1 MQVAEVRAMA
11 GRGYLALLEA
21 QRGKVAGD
29 FARRRPLIS
38 LAISLPTI
46 ALLIAAHHP
55 WSRVAIVACAYAA
68 MFVFAL
74 VTAIQVGKRGGVA
87 HPGLMYWSS
96 IVTFTTV
103 AINVAATG
111 GLAGPLSPG
120 ILPVAIGVF
129 VAYGRGRESTITA
142 TYVIFATIGIA
153 LLPRSITG
161 PVPSYPWN
169 AAMTLISLLFGVS
182 LFYNIMMSLSDAL
195 ANAEAKMDQL
205 REDVLDQA
213 GERNAALEGVGA
225 KVAHE
230 LKNPLSSV
238 KGLVQ
243 LLARKA
249 YDVKSRERFGVVI
262 DEVSRMER
270 ILADYLS
277 FSRPLAALRPEPVQL
292 GRVVDSV
299 LAVVEARAASAKTA
313 ISRTGDATVNA
324 DPRRLKEALLNLI
337 SNALDAGPSSIEV
350 AITSN
355 AEQATLTVS
364 DTGRGMSA
372 DTLARI
378 GTPFFTMRDGG
389 TGLGVCLA
397 KSVVSQHGGKL
408 AFVSEPGKGTTAT
421 LTLPVS
427 AQARAA

>member
-1 MQVAEVRAMA
+1 MA

-29 FARRRPLIS
+29 FARRRPVIS
-38 LAISLPTI
+38 LMISLPTI

-55 WSRVAIVACAYAA
+55 WPRIAIVACAYAA
-68 MFVFAL
+68 MFVFAF
-74 VTAIQVGKRGGVA
+74 VTSRQVSKRGGVA

-103 AINVAATG
+103 VINVIATG
-111 GLAGPLSPG
+111 GLAGPLAPG
-120 ILPVAIGVF
+120 VLPVAIGVF

-142 TYVIFATIGIA
+142 TYVILATIAVA

-161 PVPSYPWN
+161 PVPGHPWHV
-169 AAMTLISLLFGVS
+169 AMTLISLLFGVS

-213 GERNAALEGVGA
+213 GERNARLEGVGA

-249 YDVKSRERFGVVI
+249 DDDKSRERFGVVI

-270 ILADYLS
+270 ILSDYLS
-277 FSRPLAALRPEPVQL
+277 FSRPLASLKPEPVQL

-299 LAVVEARAASAKTA
+299 LAVVEARAASANTA
-313 ISRTGDATVNA
+313 LSRVGDATVHA

-337 SNALDAGPSSIEV
+337 SNAIDAGPSAIDVIIE
-350 AITSN
+350 THGDH
-355 AEQATLTVS
+355 ATLVVK
-364 DTGRGMSA
+364 DTGKGMSP

-397 KSVVSQHGGKL
+397 KSVVAQHGGKL
-408 AFVSEPGKGTTAT
+408 AFTSEPGKGTRAT
-421 LTLPVS
+421 LTLPIS
-427 AQARAA
+427 APAKAA

>member
-1 MQVAEVRAMA
+1 MVVAQAPRMA
-11 GRGYLALLEA
+11 GRGYLALLET

-46 ALLIAAHHP
+46 ALLVAAHHP
-55 WSRVAIVACAYAA
+55 WPRIAVVACAYAA

-74 VTAIQVGKRGGVA
+74 VASIQVGKRGGIA

-96 IVTFTTV
+96 MVTFTTV
-103 AINVAATG
+103 AINIAATG

-120 ILPVAIGVF
+120 IVPVAIGIF
-129 VAYGRGRESTITA
+129 VTYGRSRESTVTA
-142 TYVIFATIGIA
+142 TYVVLATIGLA
-153 LLPRSITG
+153 LLPRSLTG
-161 PVPSYPWN
+161 PVPAYPWN
-169 AAMTLISLLFGVS
+169 AAMTLISLLFGVT
-182 LFYNIMMSLSDAL
+182 LFYNIMMSLSDAM
-195 ANAEAKMDQL
+195 ATAEAKMDQL

-213 GERNAALEGVGA
+213 GERNATFEGVGA

-249 YDVKSRERFGVVI
+249 DDDKSRERFGVVI

-299 LAVVEARAASAKTA
+299 LAVVEARAASASTT

-337 SNALDAGPSSIEV
+337 SNALDASPSSIEV
-350 AITSN
+350 GITMDDQ
-355 AEQATLTVS
+355 AATLTVS

-397 KSVVSQHGGKL
+397 KSVVAQHGGKL
-408 AFVSEPGKGTTAT
+408 AFTSEPGKGTRAT
-421 LTLPVS
+421 LTLPL
-427 AQARAA
+427 ANPARAA